1 MENGVPQ
8 LSTKITEMLGIRYPV
23 FQGGMAWVADASI
36 ASAVSNAGGLGIIGC
51 GPWDIDTIQAQV
63 RACKEKTDKPFGL
76 NIMLMSEYV
85 DDIMQMVLDEDIRV
99 ITTGAG
105 NPGKYIPRLKERE
118 IKVIP
123 VAGSVAIAKR
133 VAKVGADAVI
143 AEGLESGGHLGEITT
158 MALVPQVVDAVDIPV
173 IAAGGIGDGR
183 GFAAAF
189 MLGAEGVQM
198 GTRYGKREQRPSGV

>member
-85 DDIMQMVLDEDIRV
+85 DDIMPVSYTHLDV
-99 ITTGAG
+99 
-105 NPGKYIPRLKERE
+105 Y
-118 IKVIP
+118 
-123 VAGSVAIAKR
+123 KR
-133 VAKVGADAVI
+133 Q
-143 AEGLESGGHLGEITT
+143 ESDSLACE
-158 MALVPQVVDAVDIPV
+158 
-173 IAAGGIGDGR
+173 
-183 GFAAAF
+183 
-189 MLGAEGVQM
+189 
-198 GTRYGKREQRPSGV
+198 